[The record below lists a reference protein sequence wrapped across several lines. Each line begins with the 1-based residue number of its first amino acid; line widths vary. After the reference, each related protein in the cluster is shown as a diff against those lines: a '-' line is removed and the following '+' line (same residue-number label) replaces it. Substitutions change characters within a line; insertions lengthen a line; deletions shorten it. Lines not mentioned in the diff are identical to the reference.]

1 MQAFSLAPSLSPP
14 LETVLPGLSSR
25 LVALLTQAAAPN
37 RLALVG
43 GAVRDLLRHHLHN
56 DPWTGLPD
64 LDLVVEGFD
73 GPPAAPMAG
82 ESVAGACMAGAAV
95 AGACMDGE
103 SIGGERVGGEG
114 VGGASGPQ
122 AAPAQDTAA
131 LEQSDDAL
139 SAVPATPGLG
149 GSPAAAE
156 LPAAHRLARRLRQL
170 LEPGAVP
177 FLQEH
182 PAYGTV
188 ELEVLL
194 PDGALLL
201 DVATARRETY
211 PEPARNPRVR
221 FARLEDDLARRDF
234 TINAMALV
242 LAGAGAERREP
253 GVPAGLLDPYGGR
266 ADLRQ
271 RQLRFLHP
279 GSVRDD
285 PTRVLRGAR
294 YAARL
299 GFALAPDSQAQL
311 TGTLAAWPWAWRP
324 GDPPGAAPPALG
336 TRLRMELELL
346 LEREAWPRALAALQR
361 WGALVLLD
369 DGLQADRHWHRRL
382 RWAGRA
388 GLPLLPALLA
398 AAADPVALAERLQ
411 LPHRQHRLLVGFVQL
426 RRRLRELAAQG
437 EGDGPGSKGWAADR
451 WTALLEEPGHG
462 PEAVALALAAGVG
475 PRRPLLRWWLR
486 WRHLDGTLT
495 ATALLAE
502 GLRPGPVLGE
512 RLRRSR
518 LERLAGE
525 RC

>member
-1 MQAFSLAPSLSPP
+1 MMQAFSLPPSLPP
-14 LETVLPGLSSR
+14 PPEIVPPETVLPGLSPQ
-25 LVALLTQAAAPN
+25 LVALLTQAAAPD

-43 GAVRDLLRHHLHN
+43 GAVRDLLRHRLHN

-64 LDLVVEGFD
+64 LDLVVEGSD
-73 GPPAAPMAG
+73 DAPVPPMAG
-82 ESVAGACMAGAAV
+82 PAGPSM
-95 AGACMDGE
+95 
-103 SIGGERVGGEG
+103 GEG
-114 VGGASGPQ
+114 VPSGS
-122 AAPAQDTAA
+122 APERD
-131 LEQSDDAL
+131 
-139 SAVPATPGLG
+139 VPRSCSESQGLG
-149 GSPAAAE
+149 RAQAN
-156 LPAAHRLARRLRQL
+156 LPAAHRLARRLRQR
-170 LEPGAVP
+170 LEPGAMP
-177 FLQEH
+177 FYQEH

-242 LAGAGAERREP
+242 LGGAGAEHCEP

-266 ADLRQ
+266 DDLRD

-279 GSVRDD
+279 RSVRDD

-294 YAARL
+294 YAARM
-299 GFALAPDSQAQL
+299 GFELAADSRVQL
-311 TGTLAAWPWAWRP
+311 AETLAAWPWPWRP

-361 WGALVLLD
+361 WGALMLLD
-369 DGLQADRHWHRRL
+369 ASLQADRHWHRRL
-382 RWAGRA
+382 RWALRA

-411 LPHRQHRLLVGFVQL
+411 LPHRQHRLLVSFVAL
-426 RRRLRELAAQG
+426 RRRLQDLAG
-437 EGDGPGSKGWAADR
+437 EADGHGPLWRGWRADQ

-462 PEAVALALAAGVG
+462 PEAVALALASAIG

-495 ATALLAE
+495 AAALLAE
-502 GLRPGPVLGE
+502 GLRPGPELGE

-518 LERLAGE
+518 RERLAGE